1 MHRMGSNRGSIV
13 GGWCLLPPVLVGLLI
28 ATTVV
33 AGRGQAIARASGP
46 VPDWSTELGQVE
58 RALAAGQIAPA
69 LRSWERARGAARASR
84 QWQGLLA
91 VGDAYLRIG
100 DAVELRRA
108 FVATAR
114 GLYLEA
120 LARARAAAS
129 PDEVLRIAAVLAAL
143 DDDPDVQRA
152 IGAACR
158 AVTARACEGQP
169 RIAPGGDAS

>member
-1 MHRMGSNRGSIV
+1 MHRMDSNPGSIV
-13 GGWCLLPPVLVGLLI
+13 GGWWLLPRVLVGLLI
-28 ATTVV
+28 VTT
-33 AGRGQAIARASGP
+33 ALAERGQTIARASGP
-46 VPDWSTELGQVE
+46 LPEWSTELGHVE

-69 LRSWERARGAARASR
+69 LRAWERARGAAHASH
-84 QWQGLLA
+84 QWQGPLE

-120 LARARAAAS
+120 LERARATAS
-129 PDEVLRIAAVLAAL
+129 LDGVLRIAAVLGAL
-143 DDDPDVQRA
+143 DDDPDVRQV

-158 AVTARACEGQP
+158 AVTGRACEGQT